1 MKTLKTILILS
12 ALCEAGCSSTRPY
25 GPAVSEVRAY
35 CPNGTVMICASDSLR
50 GCRCGELIV
59 LN

>member
-1 MKTLKTILILS
+1 MKTLKIIFVATTLWL
-12 ALCEAGCSSTRPY
+12 AGCSTTRPY
-25 GPAVSEVRAY
+25 DLGVPQARAY
-35 CPNGTVMICASDSLR
+35 CPNGTVMICATDSLR

>member
-1 MKTLKTILILS
+1 MKAVKTVLIL
-12 ALCEAGCSSTRPY
+12 ATFWLAGCSSTRPY
-25 GPAVSEVRAY
+25 PPAATEVRAY
-35 CPNGTVMICASDSLR
+35 CPNGTVMVCASDSLR